1 MIERM
6 NEGLNHMNQA
16 QMSHEN
22 GLRWELRSVIFHW
35 YLPTLE

>member
-16 QMSHEN
+16 QKSHETGFYS
-22 GLRWELRSVIFHW
+22 GLLSVMIQRRVA
-35 YLPTLE
+35 Y